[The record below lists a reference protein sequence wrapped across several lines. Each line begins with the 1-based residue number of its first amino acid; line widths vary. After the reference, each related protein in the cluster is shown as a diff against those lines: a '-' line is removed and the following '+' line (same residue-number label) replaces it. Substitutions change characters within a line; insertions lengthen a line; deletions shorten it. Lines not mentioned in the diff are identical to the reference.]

1 MVGSHPKGTG
11 AMQVFEM
18 SQKELKVTKSV
29 SLKIISIASCVIH
42 VIFYFQII
50 CNSFIEMR
58 I

>member
-29 SLKIISIASCVIH
+29 SLKIISIASCVMTY
-42 VIFYFQII
+42 VLFFT
-50 CNSFIEMR
+50 FK
-58 I
+58 